1 MSRVLFSPA
10 QRALAAAAM
19 AGLVAIGLPAQAA
32 DKAMTKVRYQQAFAP
47 SASDLPLYVAA
58 AKGFFAAEGLEV
70 EIRGS
75 QDATNAV
82 SLVGAGDAQLGV
94 SYPPDI
100 LLAAE
105 KGLPIAAF
113 YATYQVNPLGIVSL
127 TDGSNIRTPKDLVGK
142 KIGLTPLPIDQ
153 LLFDAMIQKA
163 GVTRKQ
169 MEIFNPGFNGGQMV
183 GEHKLDG
190 ASGVPWYE
198 IDGLKSHGMN
208 PVLMQYRDFG
218 GVDFPFMV
226 LIANKSFAEAH
237 PDAVKGFV
245 KAMTRGDEYVS
256 AHPEESIDI
265 LLKAVPALDRKRQA
279 AAMKTVAPLRQSAAT
294 STHGAGWIDMAQ
306 IQGLADFLADRKL
319 LAKHMDAST
328 VFTNKYR

>member
-1 MSRVLFSPA
+1 MTRTLSWTAL
-10 QRALAAAAM
+10 RALAAATLGVLAVC
-19 AGLVAIGLPAQAA
+19 APAQAA
-32 DKAMTKVRYQQAFAP
+32 DKALTKVRYQQAFAP

-58 AKGFFAAEGLEV
+58 SKGFFAAEGLEV
-70 EIRGS
+70 EVRGS

-105 KGLPIAAF
+105 KGLPLVAF

-127 TDGSNIRTPKDLVGK
+127 ADGSNIRSPKDLVGK

-153 LLFDAMIQKA
+153 LLFDAMIQKS

-169 MEIFNPGFNGGQMV
+169 LEIFNPGFTGGQMV
-183 GEHKLDG
+183 GEKKLDG

-198 IDGLKSHGMN
+198 VDGLKSAGMK

-226 LIANKSFAEAH
+226 LIANKAFADGNAQ
-237 PDAVKGFV
+237 ALKGFV
-245 KAMTRGDEYVS
+245 KAMTRGEAYVRE
-256 AHPEESIDI
+256 HPEESIDI
-265 LLKAVPALDRKRQA
+265 LLKAVPALNRKSQEA
-279 AAMKTVAPLRQSAAT
+279 GMKTVAPLRQGPA
-294 STHGAGWIDMAQ
+294 STAHGTGWIDLGQVQA
-306 IQGLADFLADRKL
+306 LADFLTERKL
-319 LAKHMDAST
+319 LAKRVDVNA
-328 VFTNKYR
+328 VFSNAYR

>member
-1 MSRVLFSPA
+1 MSRAFQFA
-10 QRALAAAAM
+10 ALRSAVALSSAFL
-19 AGLVAIGLPAQAA
+19 LVFGQSAQAA
-32 DKAMTKVRYQQAFAP
+32 DKPMANVKYQQAFAP

-58 AKGFFAAEGLEV
+58 AKGFFAAEGISV

-82 SLVGAGDAQLGV
+82 SLVGAGDAQLGT

-105 KGLPIAAF
+105 KGLPVVAF

-127 TDGSNIRTPKDLVGK
+127 AKGANIRAVTDLVGK

-153 LLFDAMIQKA
+153 LLFDAMLQKA
-163 GVTRKQ
+163 GLNRKQ

-183 GEHKLDG
+183 GEGKLDG

-198 IDGLKSHGMN
+198 IDGLKSVGMD

-226 LIANKSFAEAH
+226 LIANKPFAESH
-237 PDAVKGFV
+237 PQVVKGFV
-245 KAMTRGDEYVS
+245 KAMTRGDEYVR
-256 AHPEESIDI
+256 AHPQEAIDI
-265 LLKAVPALDRKRQA
+265 LLKAVPTLDRKRQE
-279 AAMKTVAPLRQSAAT
+279 AAMKTVAPLRESASAT
-294 STHGAGWIDMAQ
+294 AHGAGWIDMAQ
-306 IQGLADFLADRKL
+306 IQGLANFLAERKL
-319 LAKHMDAST
+319 LGSRPNVSA
-328 VFTNKYR
+328 VFTNSYR